1 MSFKLV
7 YKFLNKIEGRLSGN
21 ADIITS
27 DRLVST
33 ELSSPRQESFQEPQV
48 EVVLAAVKGSA
59 HGSTYVELIVDGLSP
74 GQASVL
80 CTVLDSESAPQQ
92 VGSSCCVSH

>member
-7 YKFLNKIEGRLSGN
+7 YKFPNKIEGRLSGN

-48 EVVLAAVKGSA
+48 GSC
-59 HGSTYVELIVDGLSP
+59 LL
-74 GQASVL
+74 Q
-80 CTVLDSESAPQQ
+80 
-92 VGSSCCVSH
+92 